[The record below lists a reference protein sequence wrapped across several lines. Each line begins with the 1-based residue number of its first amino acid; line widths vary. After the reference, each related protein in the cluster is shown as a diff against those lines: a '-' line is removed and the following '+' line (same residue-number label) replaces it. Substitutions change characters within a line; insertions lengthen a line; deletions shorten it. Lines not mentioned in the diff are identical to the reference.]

1 MNHKNILNETNFMR
15 RMMGLQ
21 AINERLA
28 ISPEEQENMQLI
40 SNVMTPEGFS
50 KPLDQG
56 GYGTVPF
63 KDSEEGREWKTTG
76 GSSLSLNRLES
87 ATNKT
92 IEDANVGS
100 WKAKKTGSGVEITDL
115 ERDFL
120 TVIAPKGCNP
130 NWCYIVKA
138 GENFPEEHLEE
149 DFGRDAVT
157 SYKDV
162 QKNKHR
168 MNMYGR
174 YSKKFPNYEA
184 YAIFLEEILHK
195 HSPIG
200 SPSDPEIE
208 PELDESWCKRFL
220 DIDWYFDKLKIGKG
234 YLKKYDC
241 GEAVEVAQD
250 HMNEYEGSE
259 VLEVDSAYGD
269 KTIKEVKV
277 VQDELDLKADGYY
290 GQKTHDALIRAIG
303 AGKGA
308 PDQPEDEL
316 EKMPIKGH
324 EEIDVDVDVEKEVVA
339 PDVEID
345 TIESEF
351 EKKAKAKALKRKNRK
366 QKRGQRKLDRL
377 GRKKTRYKKRYDLT
391 EQKTF
396 KVKKDGKV
404 ITLTESDVRKI
415 VNLKK

>member
-63 KDSEEGREWKTTG
+63 KNSKEGRNWNPEG
-76 GSSLSLNRLES
+76 PALSTNRLEQ
-87 ATNKT
+87 ATNET
-92 IEDANVGS
+92 IKDANVGS
-100 WKAKKTGSGVEITDL
+100 WKAVKSGAGISIKDA
-115 ERDFL
+115 ERNFL
-120 TVIAPKGCNP
+120 HVNAPRGCKP
-130 NWCYIVKA
+130 NWCYVVRP
-138 GENFPEEHLEE
+138 GSDFPEEFKSE
-149 DFGRDAVT
+149 DFSIQGNHETFD
-157 SYKDV
+157 
-162 QKNKHR
+162 
-168 MNMYGR
+168 
-174 YSKKFPNYEA
+174 NYEE
-184 YAIFLEEILHK
+184 YALFLESILHK
-195 HSPIG
+195 HAPTAT
-200 SPSDPEIE
+200 PSEPQIE
-208 PELDESWCKRFL
+208 VDESWCKRFL
-220 DIDWYFDKLKIGKG
+220 DINWYFDKLKIGKG

-250 HMNEYEGSE
+250 HINEYEGSE

-316 EKMPIKGH
+316 EKMPIKGP
-324 EEIDVDVDVEKEVVA
+324 EEIDVDIDVEKEVVV

-351 EKKAKAKALKRKNRK
+351 EEKAKAKALKRKNRK
-366 QKRGQRKLDRL
+366 QKRGKRKLNRL
-377 GRKKTRYKKRYDLT
+377 GKKTKRAKARYDLG

-396 KVKKDGKV
+396 KVKKNGKV

>member
-1 MNHKNILNETNFMR
+1 MKYKNILNETNFMR

-21 AINERLA
+21 AINERLE
-28 ISPEEQENMQLI
+28 ISAEEQENMQLI

-100 WKAKKTGSGVEITDL
+100 WKAKKTGRGVEITDL

-174 YSKKFPNYEA
+174 YNKKFPNYEA

-195 HSPIG
+195 HSPAG
-200 SPSDPEIE
+200 SPSDPEI
-208 PELDESWCKRFL
+208 ELDESWCKRFL

-269 KTIKEVKV
+269 KTIEEVKV
-277 VQDELDLKADGYY
+277 VQGELDLKADGYY

-308 PDQPEDEL
+308 PDQPE
-316 EKMPIKGH
+316 
-324 EEIDVDVDVEKEVVA
+324 EI
-339 PDVEID
+339 EID
-345 TIESEF
+345 TVVPGEVEVPDEIPVEVSVEDIETVEDEF
-351 EKKAKAKALKRKNRK
+351 EKKAKDKALKRKNRK